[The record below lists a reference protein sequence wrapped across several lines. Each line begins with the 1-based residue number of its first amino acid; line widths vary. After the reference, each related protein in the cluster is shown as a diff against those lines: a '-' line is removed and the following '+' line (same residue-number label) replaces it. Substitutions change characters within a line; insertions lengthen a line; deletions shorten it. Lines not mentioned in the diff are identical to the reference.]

1 MALQF
6 TNRTFWTYANPYYS
20 FIFCIQTML
29 HPYCMTGKTPQQRQQ
44 QLSNTSVAAPKGTLT
59 SLAGG
64 GSTSNT
70 STTGITGTTN
80 GNNSSANVGHPNKS
94 KVMHDLFGIE
104 TTDSPKTTSSSSH
117 LVASTSRYDYYC
129 NNFWLVTTLDC
140 LINKDH
146 CCFTSHILHPST
158 HFFM

>member
-1 MALQF
+1 
-6 TNRTFWTYANPYYS
+6 
-20 FIFCIQTML
+20 ML
-29 HPYCMTGKTPQQRQQ
+29 HPYCMTGKTPQQRQQQ

-64 GSTSNT
+64 GGSTSNT

-80 GNNSSANVGHPNKS
+80 NIANVGHPNKS

-104 TTDSPKTTSSSSH
+104 TTDSPKTTSSSSN

-129 NNFWLVTTLDC
+129 NNFWLVTTFDY
-140 LINKDH
+140 LINKDNN
-146 CCFTSHILHPST
+146 CLLLSQILHPST

>member
-1 MALQF
+1 
-6 TNRTFWTYANPYYS
+6 
-20 FIFCIQTML
+20 ML
-29 HPYCMTGKTPQQRQQ
+29 HPYCMTGKTPQQRQQQ

-64 GSTSNT
+64 GGSTSNT
-70 STTGITGTTN
+70 STTGITGTTTA
-80 GNNSSANVGHPNKS
+80 NNSANVGHPNKS

-104 TTDSPKTTSSSSH
+104 TTDSPKTTSSSSN

-129 NNFWLVTTLDC
+129 NNFWLVTTFDY
-140 LINKDH
+140 LINKDNN
-146 CCFTSHILHPST
+146 CLLLSQILHPST

>member
-1 MALQF
+1 
-6 TNRTFWTYANPYYS
+6 
-20 FIFCIQTML
+20 ML

-64 GSTSNT
+64 GGSTSNT
-70 STTGITGTTN
+70 STTGITGTTTA
-80 GNNSSANVGHPNKS
+80 NNSANVGHPNKS

-104 TTDSPKTTSSSSH
+104 TTDSPKTTSSSSN

-129 NNFWLVTTLDC
+129 NNFWLVTTFDY
-140 LINKDH
+140 LINKDNN
-146 CCFTSHILHPST
+146 CLLLSQILHPST

>member
-1 MALQF
+1 
-6 TNRTFWTYANPYYS
+6 
-20 FIFCIQTML
+20 ML
-29 HPYCMTGKTPQQRQQ
+29 HPYCVTGKTPQQRQ

-70 STTGITGTTN
+70 STTTGITGTTT
-80 GNNSSANVGHPNKS
+80 GNNSANVGHPNKS

-104 TTDSPKTTSSSSH
+104 TTDSPKTTSSSSN

-129 NNFWLVTTLDC
+129 NNFWLVTTLDSLISKNPC
-140 LINKDH
+140 LLLSLDFAPFHTLFHVSNKQKNH
-146 CCFTSHILHPST
+146 ATKVTKIQKNGNT
-158 HFFM
+158 KMK

>member
-1 MALQF
+1 
-6 TNRTFWTYANPYYS
+6 
-20 FIFCIQTML
+20 ML
-29 HPYCMTGKTPQQRQQ
+29 HPYCMTGKTPQQRQQQQ

-59 SLAGG
+59 SLAGGG

-104 TTDSPKTTSSSSH
+104 TTDSPKTTSSSSN
-117 LVASTSRYDYYC
+117 LVASTSRYGYYC
-129 NNFWLVTTLDC
+129 NTFWLVTTFDY
-140 LINKDH
+140 LINKDNN
-146 CCFTSHILHPST
+146 CLLLSQILHPST

>member
-1 MALQF
+1 
-6 TNRTFWTYANPYYS
+6 
-20 FIFCIQTML
+20 ML
-29 HPYCMTGKTPQQRQQ
+29 HPYCMTGKTPQQRQQQQ

-64 GSTSNT
+64 GGSTSNT

-80 GNNSSANVGHPNKS
+80 TGTNNSANVGHPNKS

-104 TTDSPKTTSSSSH
+104 TTDSPKTTSSSSN

-129 NNFWLVTTLDC
+129 NNFWLVTTFDY
-140 LINKDH
+140 LINKDNN
-146 CCFTSHILHPST
+146 CLLLSQILHPST

>member
-1 MALQF
+1 MPILI
-6 TNRTFWTYANPYYS
+6 TNFFS
-20 FIFCIQTML
+20 IQTML
-29 HPYCMTGKTPQQRQQ
+29 HPYCVTGKTPQQRQQQ

-70 STTGITGTTN
+70 STTGITGTTT
-80 GNNSSANVGHPNKS
+80 GNNSANVGHPNKS

-104 TTDSPKTTSSSSH
+104 TTDSPKTTSSSSN

-129 NNFWLVTTLDC
+129 NNFWLVTTLDY

-146 CCFTSHILHPST
+146 CLLLSQILHPST
-158 HFFM
+158 HFFMYWSRNLPPF

>member
-1 MALQF
+1 
-6 TNRTFWTYANPYYS
+6 
-20 FIFCIQTML
+20 ML
-29 HPYCMTGKTPQQRQQ
+29 HPYCVTGKTPQQRQ

-70 STTGITGTTN
+70 STTGITGTTT
-80 GNNSSANVGHPNKS
+80 GNNSANVGHPNKS

-104 TTDSPKTTSSSSH
+104 TTDSPKTTSSSSN

-129 NNFWLVTTLDC
+129 NNFSVFL
-140 LINKDH
+140 KE
-146 CCFTSHILHPST
+146 IL
-158 HFFM
+158 

>member
-1 MALQF
+1 
-6 TNRTFWTYANPYYS
+6 
-20 FIFCIQTML
+20 
-29 HPYCMTGKTPQQRQQ
+29 MTGKTPQQRQQ
-44 QLSNTSVAAPKGTLT
+44 QLSNTSVAASKGTLT

-104 TTDSPKTTSSSSH
+104 TTDSPKTTSSSS
-117 LVASTSRYDYYC
+117 LSSTSRYDYYC
-129 NNFWLVTTLDC
+129 NNFWLITTLDY
-140 LINKDH
+140 LINKDP
-146 CCFTSHILHPST
+146 CLLLSQILHPST
-158 HFFM
+158 HKKIVFLVLFM